1 MSNYENLIL
10 SSYFFNKYNNF
21 NLSPLK
27 ENIFST
33 PFKRELIK
41 KINHRLQTNKP
52 LEVLEAEI
60 SQMLTNQTELHQEW
74 LEIISAMPIHSQESL
89 NEFIALVEKKHKQS
103 IIRGAI

>member
-52 LEVLEAEI
+52 LEV
-60 SQMLTNQTELHQEW
+60 
-74 LEIISAMPIHSQESL
+74 
-89 NEFIALVEKKHKQS
+89 
-103 IIRGAI
+103 